1 MNEDDES
8 PIIGNSQARL
18 EDQIYVGSRGDSDLI
33 LDSEAIQADDMRR
46 AEYIDQFICGSLD

>member
-33 LDSEAIQADDMRR
+33 LDPEAIQADDIRR

>member
-8 PIIGNSQARL
+8 PIIGNSQTRL
-18 EDQIYVGSRGDSDLI
+18 EDQIYVGSRGESDLV

>member
-18 EDQIYVGSRGDSDLI
+18 EDQIYIGSRGESDLI